1 LEHVVGRQED
11 LEKLYARGMAGQTT
25 MTRSRYYTPHVFL
38 AIAATAILQLRVLRR
53 QCNWMPLLSGYVPKE
68 IKSWRIRSIRHETK
82 KICMARARFD
92 RSDRV

>member
-1 LEHVVGRQED
+1 
-11 LEKLYARGMAGQTT
+11 
-25 MTRSRYYTPHVFL
+25 
-38 AIAATAILQLRVLRR
+38 
-53 QCNWMPLLSGYVPKE
+53 LLSGYVPKE